1 MREALNA
8 CGVCTAQSFDRSS
21 VRVTVVPFSTYFTV
35 SQMWQPT
42 TAAPVRFAT
51 FTVSAIVSGFTHG
64 RAPSWT
70 TTTRVS
76 ESTSLSP
83 FITESWRFGP
93 PATTA
98 RTLEMPN
105 MRTSA
110 FVATKALVRMF
121 GISKV
126 RAVVAGGP
134 KRQDSVMN
142 GLKEVD
148 SDTRVVVVH
157 DGARPCV
164 KPETIAETV
173 KVAKRTGAAVV
184 GCHIWDTVK
193 YVEKGTTVTRTEDRS
208 KLWAVQ
214 TPQAF
219 SASLIRRAY
228 AEVAKRKA
236 EVTDDAAAVEL
247 LGEPVKIVETD
258 VPNLK
263 ITTVEDLRIAAAVV
277 LKS

>member
-1 MREALNA
+1 MVTAIIVAAGKSERMGAGTDKAFLNLGPKPVLA
-8 CGVCTAQSFDRSS
+8 WSLLAFEHCADVDQVVVV
-21 VRVTVVPFSTYFTV
+21 VRKD
-35 SQMWQPT
+35 Q
-42 TAAPVRFAT
+42 
-51 FTVSAIVSGFTHG
+51 I
-64 RAPSWT
+64 
-70 TTTRVS
+70 
-76 ESTSLSP
+76 
-83 FITESWRFGP
+83 
-93 PATTA
+93 
-98 RTLEMPN
+98 
-105 MRTSA
+105 
-110 FVATKALVRMF
+110 VATKALARMF

-126 RAVVAGGP
+126 RAVVAGGA
-134 KRQDSVMN
+134 KRQDSVVN
-142 GLKEVD
+142 GLKEMD

-173 KVAKRTGAAVV
+173 KVAKRVGAAVV

-193 YVEKGTTVTRTEDRS
+193 LVEKGTTVTRTEDRS

-228 AEVAKRKA
+228 AEVAKRKVD
-236 EVTDDAAAVEL
+236 VTDDAAAVEL

-263 ITTVEDLRIAAAVV
+263 ITTVEDLRVAAAVV

>member
-1 MREALNA
+1 MVTAIIVAAGKSERMGAGTDKAFLNLGPKPVLA
-8 CGVCTAQSFDRSS
+8 WSLLAFERCTDVDQIVVV
-21 VRVTVVPFSTYFTV
+21 VRKD
-35 SQMWQPT
+35 Q
-42 TAAPVRFAT
+42 
-51 FTVSAIVSGFTHG
+51 I
-64 RAPSWT
+64 
-70 TTTRVS
+70 
-76 ESTSLSP
+76 
-83 FITESWRFGP
+83 
-93 PATTA
+93 
-98 RTLEMPN
+98 
-105 MRTSA
+105 
-110 FVATKALVRMF
+110 VATKALVRMF
-121 GISKV
+121 GISKI
-126 RAVVAGGP
+126 RAVVAGGV

-148 SDTRVVVVH
+148 SDTRIVVIH

-173 KVAKRTGAAVV
+173 KETVKIAKRTGAAVV

-193 YVEKGTTVTRTEDRS
+193 FVEKGTTVTRTEDRS

-236 EVTDDAAAVEL
+236 EVTDDASAVEL
-247 LGEPVKIVETD
+247 IGEPVKIVESN

-263 ITTVEDLRIAAAVV
+263 ITTVEDLRVAAAVV
-277 LKS
+277 LKG

>member
-1 MREALNA
+1 MVTAIIVAAGKSERMGAGTDKAFLNLGPKPVLA
-8 CGVCTAQSFDRSS
+8 WSLLAFEHCADVDQVVVV
-21 VRVTVVPFSTYFTV
+21 VRKD
-35 SQMWQPT
+35 Q
-42 TAAPVRFAT
+42 
-51 FTVSAIVSGFTHG
+51 I
-64 RAPSWT
+64 
-70 TTTRVS
+70 
-76 ESTSLSP
+76 
-83 FITESWRFGP
+83 
-93 PATTA
+93 
-98 RTLEMPN
+98 
-105 MRTSA
+105 
-110 FVATKALVRMF
+110 VATKALARMF

-126 RAVVAGGP
+126 RAVVAGGA
-134 KRQDSVMN
+134 KRQDSVAN
-142 GLKEVD
+142 GLKEMD

-173 KVAKRTGAAVV
+173 KVAKRVGAAVV

-193 YVEKGTTVTRTEDRS
+193 LVEKGTTVTRTEDRS

-228 AEVAKRKA
+228 AEVAKRKVD
-236 EVTDDAAAVEL
+236 VTDDAAAVEL

-258 VPNLK
+258 APNLK